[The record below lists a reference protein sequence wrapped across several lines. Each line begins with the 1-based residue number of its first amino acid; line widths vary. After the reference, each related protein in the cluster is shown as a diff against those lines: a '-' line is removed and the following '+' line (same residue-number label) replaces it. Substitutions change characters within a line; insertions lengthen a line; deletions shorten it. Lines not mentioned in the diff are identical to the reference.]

1 MNFLRITILTNGPG
15 ELWGWVRPVA
25 TELRKRGHSVSLWI
39 LPCQFASGHER
50 RAASLLAVDKLEG
63 PAGASKIWRD
73 LTLEKT
79 DAVIQ
84 LGGDIM
90 FGQRLA
96 KSANVSLTWY
106 SYAPKNIKFSGVRI
120 LTAYQ
125 KQAGNLGKVQAIGD
139 LVKDALQMDLNE
151 SEIKKWDW
159 PKDDNSPRLLI
170 LPGSRP
176 MIRSAVLEWVCE
188 VHKFLRARI
197 PNIRVRALFSR
208 FMPESELEIWQKAGL
223 NPVISNAGVAM
234 RQADYAL
241 TQPGTNTFEMMH
253 CGLPGLVIAPEK
265 FSRFVPL
272 SGVLGILANLP
283 ILGRKLRKIGALR
296 VIKRWNGVIS
306 LPNRISDK
314 KILNEMYGDITPL
327 DVANSI
333 CEDITNPEKLKFTHD
348 ELLKL
353 SGQSGAASRLCD
365 IVLSGGQS

>member
-1 MNFLRITILTNGPG
+1 MRITILTNGPG

-25 TELRKRGHSVSLWI
+25 MEFRKRGHSVSLWI

-63 PAGASKIWRD
+63 PAGASKIWHD
-73 LTLEKT
+73 LPFEKT
-79 DAVIQ
+79 DSVIQ

-96 KSANVSLTWY
+96 KSANIPLTWY
-106 SYAPKNIKFSGVRI
+106 TYAPKKINFPGIRT
-120 LTAYQ
+120 LTAYK
-125 KQAGNLGKVQAIGD
+125 KQAGNLENVQVIGD

-151 SEIKKWDW
+151 SEIKKWNW

-176 MIRSAVLEWVCE
+176 MIRAAVLEWVCE
-188 VHKFLRARI
+188 VRKFLRFKI
-197 PNIRVRALFSR
+197 PNIRIRALFSR
-208 FMPESELEIWQKAGL
+208 FIPESELEIWQKAGL

-234 RQADYAL
+234 RESDYAL

-265 FSRFVPL
+265 FLRFVPL

-283 ILGRKLRKIGALR
+283 ILGRKLRKLGALR

-306 LPNRISDK
+306 LPNRIADS
-314 KILNEMYGDITPL
+314 KILREMYGDITPK
-327 DVANSI
+327 DVAGTI
-333 CEDITNPEKLKFTHD
+333 FEDITNQEMLKSTRD

-365 IVLSGGQS
+365 LVLSS